1 MAVIYLLEQGST
13 LRKVSRRLVVEKD
26 GHVLLEVPEFKIER
40 IIIFGNIQL
49 TTQVM
54 KFLLQ
59 SGIETSFM
67 TIYGKLIGKLS
78 PIESKNIELR
88 MLQYKK
94 FQDENFRLSLAKNI
108 VKGKIKNSKIILQKY
123 HRNHPEINF
132 ENQVKKMDALL
143 RELKRKIKVPS
154 VFGVE
159 GRASAI
165 YYSCFGRMFRKE
177 LRFEKRTK
185 HPPLDPTNALL
196 SLGYSLI
203 TNEMISVISSIGFD
217 PYIGYFHG
225 TEYGRPSLA
234 LDLIEEFRAPIIDRL
249 TLEIFNKA
257 ILSSKD
263 FEKRGNGIFLKDIAR
278 KKYYLQYERR
288 MQQKFKNPQNLRPK
302 NYREIFFT
310 QAQKFANTLKDN
322 TVYKPFTIR

>member
-13 LRKVSRRLVVEKD
+13 LRKVSRRLVVEKE
-26 GHVLLEVPEFKIER
+26 GHILLEIPEFKIER

-67 TIYGKLIGKLS
+67 TIHGKLIGKLS

-94 FQDENFRLSLAKNI
+94 FQDEYFRLFFAKSV
-108 VKGKIKNSKIILQKY
+108 VKGKIKNSKVILQKY
-123 HRNHPEINF
+123 QRNHPEINF
-132 ENQVKKMDALL
+132 ENQIKKMDILL
-143 RELKRKIKVPS
+143 RELKRKIKVSS

-165 YYSCFGRMFRKE
+165 YYSCFGKMFRKE
-177 LRFEKRTK
+177 FRFEKRTK
-185 HPPLDPTNALL
+185 HPPLDPTNVLL
-196 SLGYSLI
+196 SLGYTLI
-203 TNEMISVISSIGFD
+203 TNEMISILSSIGFD

-225 TEYGRPSLA
+225 IEYGRPSLA

-263 FEKRGNGIFLKDIAR
+263 FEKKGNGIFLKDIVR

-288 MQQKFKNPQNLRPK
+288 MQQKFKNSESLKTK

-310 QAQKFANTLKDN
+310 QAQKFANTLKLN
-322 TVYKPFTIR
+322 KVYKPFTIR